1 MASLVRFP
9 REDSNDFV
17 LLLSQQTGLA
27 VLDLRLV
34 ATDGQNPFTTDLK
47 QNALNR
53 LRSSQFRGPDQE
65 WVAIVKAILCPSP
78 DDPLIQGL
86 EAVASVTADAITVS
100 IQKNITGII
109 QRLGSISLTLNE
121 EEPIELF
128 DWAGIAAQT
137 ANDHRNQLLTIQQS
151 METQRATIQRLTA
164 QLDDLVAVKKLHED
178 ELLNKFTA
186 LLNSKKLKIRD
197 QQRLL
202 AHAKV
207 DPHAATQVQQSR
219 SKPSRKPSPSR
230 AGKRKALQ
238 PLDDDDDETD
248 DDENPSKPGNCVNN
262 DGDGDADRM
271 TPEDKSELDET
282 DDGGAET
289 EDDDFAPAPAP
300 SQSLRHSQ
308 PSRQRKEPQSKT
320 PVLEDVAIQQ
330 PPPRRELPF
339 AKKNVPN
346 VVSHKAGP
354 ASDPKPP
361 VAAPITEDD
370 ETEDETDDEL

>member
-1 MASLVRFP
+1 MSMASLVRFP

-17 LLLSQQTGLA
+17 LLHSQQTGSA

-47 QNALNR
+47 QNASSR
-53 LRSSQFRGPDQE
+53 LRSAQFRGPDQE

-86 EAVASVTADAITVS
+86 EAVASVTGDAITLS

-151 METQRATIQRLTA
+151 METQRATIQRLTT
-164 QLDDLVAVKKLHED
+164 QLDDLVVVKKLHED

-207 DPHAATQVQQSR
+207 DPQAATQVQQSR
-219 SKPSRKPSPSR
+219 SKQSRNPSTSR

-238 PLDDDDDETD
+238 PLDDDETD
-248 DDENPSKPGNCVNN
+248 DDGDPSGTGNRVNN
-262 DGDGDADRM
+262 DDDDADRM

-300 SQSLRHSQ
+300 SQILRHSQ
-308 PSRQRKEPQSKT
+308 PSRQEKDPQSKT
-320 PVLEDVAIQQ
+320 LALEDVAMQQ

-346 VVSHKAGP
+346 DVSNEAGP

-361 VAAPITEDD
+361 VAAPVIEDD